1 MAEAIVENSRF
12 QQAFFAP
19 DLDEGRLYDV
29 IVIGFGAGGGILA
42 DQLSDL
48 GARFWC
54 SKRAARCFLPTS
66 PTCRASI

>member
-1 MAEAIVENSRF
+1 MAEVIVENSRF

-29 IVIGFGAGGGILA
+29 IVIGSGVGGGILA

-48 GARFWC
+48 GATVLVLKLVWRC
-54 SKRAARCFLPTS
+54 SLPTS
-66 PTCRASI
+66 PICRAST